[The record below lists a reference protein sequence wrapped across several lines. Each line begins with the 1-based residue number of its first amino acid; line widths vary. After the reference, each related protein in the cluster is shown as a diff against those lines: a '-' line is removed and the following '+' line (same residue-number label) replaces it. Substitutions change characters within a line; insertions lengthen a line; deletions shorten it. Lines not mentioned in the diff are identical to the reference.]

1 MISIIIRTLII
12 YLAVV
17 VGMRL
22 MGKRQLGEMQPGELV
37 VTILMS
43 EVAAIPIED
52 AAVPL
57 IYGLIPII
65 VLVSL
70 EIINSLLE
78 MKSVRFRMI
87 TEGNPQ
93 TVIKNG
99 ELDQKQLKSL
109 RLTVNDILAAL
120 RQKDIFDIEDV
131 QYAVVETNGTLSVLL
146 KPEKRNSTPKN
157 YDKPEKDNGIPCPVI
172 IDGKTIQ
179 ENFLDTGITVKE
191 IKKKIEQES
200 LKENDIVLMTVDKN
214 KKYYII
220 KRTD

>member
-57 IYGLIPII
+57 INGIIPIV

-120 RQKDIFDIEDV
+120 RQKDVFDIDDV

-172 IDGKTIQ
+172 IDGKTIP
-179 ENFLDTGITVKE
+179 ENFLDTGVTVKE
-191 IKKKIEQES
+191 IKKKIQQEK
-200 LKENDIVLMTVDKN
+200 LKEKDIILMTVDKN